1 MQRIIASLTVV
12 VIAAAGWGY
21 LYPGAAILT
30 GVKLRTQFFD
40 EVVAPPRDIAW
51 QSGPAVPAALAA
63 DRPPNIVLM
72 VACRHEF
79 WDT

>member
-12 VIAAAGWGY
+12 LIAAAGWGY

-51 QSGPAVPAALAA
+51 Q
-63 DRPPNIVLM
+63 
-72 VACRHEF
+72 
-79 WDT
+79 